1 MKSDQVRWE
10 AVEVGRGY
18 LVDGPVWSVLTD
30 HYSGVAVVTEKGV
43 KYKNGRRGVLC
54 LGETEYES
62 TFAFVTHHSSLSDP
76 FVSGA
81 EAAAAKFEREEH
93 IRRYA
98 LLYWRTATA
107 RAVSQLIAARSSL
120 VSHTV

>member
-1 MKSDQVRWE
+1 VRWD

-43 KYKNGRRGVLC
+43 RYKNGRRGVLC
-54 LGETEYES
+54 LGETEYRS
-62 TFAFVTHHSSLSDP
+62 TFAFVAHHTSLLDP
-76 FVSGA
+76 FASGA
-81 EAAAAKFEREEH
+81 EAAAARFEREEH

-107 RAVSQLIAARSSL
+107 GAVSQLMAAKSSL
-120 VSHTV
+120 ASYTL